1 MSKRLESLKS
11 TLLNQTVL
19 SDWFQPMQHALEKV
33 RYSRKRFPTL
43 KADVFILLGCLRQ
56 LQGTKTLRDQVQS
69 LFHWDKAADKPPL
82 ARSTWSDALS
92 NTYRKTIL
100 REAMQALITIARDRL
115 PDRYAQFE
123 ELDSRS
129 LIALDAT
136 YQTESSHYYPVYPRA
151 GGGDNKK
158 GHMAFTTYDLRAG
171 MAVDIQTDTTSVDEM
186 RFVKER
192 WKQNDWT
199 SVKNAIYIVDRAF
212 IQASYWDERK
222 AKYKATMIT
231 RLKSTFVYEVLDI
244 LLVEKTE
251 NNRGV
256 IKDER
261 IQLKSS
267 KQVWRLVTF
276 KSPEGYEYEY
286 LTNDFTLTPGII
298 AFLYHKRWDEEKYFD
313 TYKTDLGNT
322 KAWAKSPIAIEQQ
335 ALLGLVTHIL
345 MRLFLYEQGKKLGLE
360 EDHQTQKKRQNIK
373 ARDYFYKARGAVYYN
388 RAFFK
393 KLSKIT
399 KQAWRFLR
407 SCFLKKC
414 SQRLFERELRPVLL
428 AYL

>member
-1 MSKRLESLKS
+1 MSKRLASLET
-11 TLLNQTVL
+11 TLLDQTIL
-19 SDWFQPMQHALEKV
+19 SDWFEPMQQALEKV

-43 KADVFILLGCLRQ
+43 KADIFILLGCLRQ
-56 LQGTKTLRDQVQS
+56 LQGMKTLRELVQS
-69 LFHWDKAADKPPL
+69 LFHWDEDADKPPL

-92 NTYRKTIL
+92 NRYRKTIL
-100 REAMQALITIARDRL
+100 RDAVQALVTIARARL

-123 ELDSRS
+123 ALGSRP

-136 YQTESSHYYPVYPRA
+136 YQTESSHYYPVYPHA
-151 GGGDNKK
+151 GGKDNKK
-158 GHMAFTTYDLRAG
+158 GHMALTAYDMRAG
-171 MAVDIQTDTTSVDEM
+171 IAVDTQTDTTSVDEM
-186 RFVKER
+186 RFVKAY
-192 WKQNDWT
+192 WKQSHWT
-199 SVKNAIYIVDRAF
+199 CVKNAIYVVDRAY

-222 AKYKATMIT
+222 TKYKATVIT
-231 RLKSTFVYEVLDI
+231 RLKSTFVYEVLET
-244 LLVEKTE
+244 LPVEKTG
-251 NNRGV
+251 NNTGV

-286 LTNDFTLTPGII
+286 LTNDFTLTPGMI

-322 KAWAKSPIAIEQQ
+322 KAWAKSPVAIEQQ
-335 ALLGLVTHIL
+335 ALFGLVTHIL
-345 MRLFLYEQGKKLGLE
+345 MRLFLHEQGKELGLE
-360 EDHQTQKKRQNIK
+360 EDHRTQKKRHNNK
-373 ARDYFYKARGAVYYN
+373 ARDYFYKAKGYYN
-388 RAFFK
+388 RVFFR

-407 SCFLKKC
+407 SCFLRKS
-414 SQRLFERELRPVLL
+414 SQRLFERELRPVLMS
-428 AYL
+428 YL